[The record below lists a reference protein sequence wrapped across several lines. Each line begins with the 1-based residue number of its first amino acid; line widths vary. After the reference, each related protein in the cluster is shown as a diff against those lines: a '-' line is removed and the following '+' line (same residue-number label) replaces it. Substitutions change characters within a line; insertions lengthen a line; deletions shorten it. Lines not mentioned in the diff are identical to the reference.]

1 MSISRTLSSLA
12 ARVKRETWKWIH
24 TPYHGAF
31 EKWIDFFLLGTEFFL
46 RKTGVQVV
54 TLVMSVEMWL
64 VVLMVPA
71 SISEVDLPDM
81 SSQHVCFSLIA
92 GARSGW
98 HTLGA

>member
-1 MSISRTLSSLA
+1 MSISLTLSSLE

-24 TPYHGAF
+24 TPYHGVF

-64 VVLMVPA
+64 EVLMVPA
-71 SISEVDLPDM
+71 SISEVD
-81 SSQHVCFSLIA
+81 
-92 GARSGW
+92 
-98 HTLGA
+98 